1 MHFLDTIKSENGSA
15 ILAAILIL
23 VMLTIFGISS
33 NSSSN
38 IDIQIVRSER
48 DYVQEFY
55 VADSAWKDGGNWLDG
70 MSNPPFEANATGP
83 IVRNFG
89 DGGTGVLN
97 DDFPVSTEDNTIN
110 GVPYWYRAT
119 YDSDAAVPGSGPEYR
134 SFEYIVTSNANKTQ
148 EIDVFLSKIY
158 KIGY

>member
-1 MHFLDTIKSENGSA
+1 MHLLDIVKSEDGSA
-15 ILAAILIL
+15 ILVALLIL

-33 NSSSN
+33 NSNSN

-55 VADSAWKDGGNWLDG
+55 VADSGWKDGANWLDG
-70 MSNPPFEANATGP
+70 MSNPPFIVNATGQ

-89 DGGTGVLN
+89 NGTGGTLN
-97 DDFPVSTEDNTIN
+97 DTFPDGTQDNTISA
-110 GVPYWYRAT
+110 VPYWYRVT

-148 EIDVFLSKIY
+148 EIDVVLSKIY

>member
-1 MHFLDTIKSENGSA
+1 MHLLDIVKSEDGSA
-15 ILAAILIL
+15 ILVALLIL

-33 NSSSN
+33 NSNSN

-55 VADSAWKDGGNWLDG
+55 VADSGWKDGANWLDG
-70 MSNPPFEANATGP
+70 MSNPPFIVNATGQ

-89 DGGTGVLN
+89 NQPAGSPDNIFPDGTQ
-97 DDFPVSTEDNTIN
+97 DNTIS

-119 YDSDAAVPGSGPEYR
+119 YNSDAAVPGSGPEYR
-134 SFEYIVTSNANKTQ
+134 SFVYTVTSNANKIQ